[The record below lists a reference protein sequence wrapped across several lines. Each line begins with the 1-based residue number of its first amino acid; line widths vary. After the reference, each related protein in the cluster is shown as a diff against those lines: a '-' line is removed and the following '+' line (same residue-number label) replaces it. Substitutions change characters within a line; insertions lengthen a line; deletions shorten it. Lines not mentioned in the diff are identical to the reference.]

1 MELLIGSLIAGGL
14 LLTVVFA
21 LALSRASRR
30 TSAGPADFRTI
41 ALARLSD
48 MRSPSGKPFY
58 PDDTALWKL
67 AAELEDLDHR
77 GR

>member
-1 MELLIGSLIAGGL
+1 MELLIGVIGGAV
-14 LLTVVFA
+14 LLTLLFA
-21 LALSRASRR
+21 LAVGRASRN
-30 TSAGPADFRTI
+30 TSAGPADYRTI

-48 MRSPSGKPFY
+48 MKSPSGKPFY
-58 PDDTALWKL
+58 PDDSALWKL

>member
-1 MELLIGSLIAGGL
+1 MELVIGVIGGAM
-14 LLTVVFA
+14 LLTLVFA
-21 LALSRASRR
+21 LALGRASRN
-30 TSAGPADFRTI
+30 TSAAPADYRTI
-41 ALARLSD
+41 ALARLSE

-58 PDDTALWKL
+58 PDDRALWKL